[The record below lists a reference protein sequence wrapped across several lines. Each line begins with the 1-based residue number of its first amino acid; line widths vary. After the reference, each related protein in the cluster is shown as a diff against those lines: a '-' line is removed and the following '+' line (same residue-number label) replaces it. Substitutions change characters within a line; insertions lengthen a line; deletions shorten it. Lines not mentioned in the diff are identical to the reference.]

1 MTLQGEVAI
10 ITGATLG
17 IGKAIAYKLARHG
30 VHLLLTAR
38 TASNLEVLANEIR
51 DTYSDTRVEWIAADV
66 TDSTQVDALIA
77 HALKTFGQ
85 IDILVNNVGRGL
97 RKPITETS
105 DEEWYAQIDQNLSG
119 TFFACRAVIAHMR
132 SHSQG
137 LIINI
142 ASRAGRTGEAEM
154 TAYSAV
160 KFGVIGLT
168 RALAAEVKGTGIRI
182 NAISPGPVS
191 TERMKGLRPDL
202 PPDQWLSP
210 EDVAEAVLFIATSPG
225 HTMQGQSLDM
235 F

>member
-1 MTLQGEVAI
+1 MLPRRE
-10 ITGATLG
+10 
-17 IGKAIAYKLARHG
+17 
-30 VHLLLTAR
+30 
-38 TASNLEVLANEIR
+38 
-51 DTYSDTRVEWIAADV
+51 
-66 TDSTQVDALIA
+66 
-77 HALKTFGQ
+77 
-85 IDILVNNVGRGL
+85 
-97 RKPITETS
+97 
-105 DEEWYAQIDQNLSG
+105 
-119 TFFACRAVIAHMR
+119 
-132 SHSQG
+132 G

-168 RALAAEVKGTGIRI
+168 RALASEVEGTGIRV

-202 PPDQWLSP
+202 PADQWLSP
-210 EDVAEAVLFIATSPG
+210 EDIADAVLFLATSPG